1 MVKTTLNKNRSA
13 DRMRVMYHMG
23 ASRPHAQPACMG
35 SGEVGRNS
43 REMLWSS
50 SAYRVVG
57 LNSFCHWMGLTALCV
72 LTGCLDFGHFAYD
85 LKFRKAAWKK
95 WIPVAVG
102 QRQQEQ
108 HSCLGFGARCPLS
121 VACCRLNCLPHPVT
135 LFEFHKTFLKLERPS
150 TSCSRRFACQKL
162 VGSIGERLQCLQK
175 IVHKTTEILE
185 GAVLCRLTHPAPRPA
200 KPP

>member
-1 MVKTTLNKNRSA
+1 
-13 DRMRVMYHMG
+13 
-23 ASRPHAQPACMG
+23 MG
-35 SGEVGRNS
+35 SGEVGGNS

-72 LTGCLDFGHFAYD
+72 LKVDGLSGLWTLR
-85 LKFRKAAWKK
+85 LFRPGLTARRARSRARRPEVPEGRVKK

-135 LFEFHKTFLKLERPS
+135 LFEFHETFLKLERPS

-162 VGSIGERLQCLQK
+162 VASIGERLQCLQK